1 MHIREYKHTTMA
13 KAISM
18 LAFTFK
24 TLTIIYSHTNTKQFI
39 TTISQHRTDHLPTQF
54 DTSKC
59 YVLHVK
65 ICFKV
70 ALVFLVKQICV
81 NTPFH

>member
-24 TLTIIYSHTNTKQFI
+24 TLTIIYSHTNTKTVHHNNI
-39 TTISQHRTDHLPTQF
+39 TASYGSF
-54 DTSKC
+54 
-59 YVLHVK
+59 
-65 ICFKV
+65 
-70 ALVFLVKQICV
+70 A
-81 NTPFH
+81 NTV